1 MKFPVQILM
10 DSCSNITTCR
20 GELISQLDLQVV
32 DVVNLEI
39 NGALALRKRMVSNLV
54 LIELELETGDVVKL
68 SAFSVPEVCKPIT
81 ITD

>member
-10 DSCSNITTCR
+10 GSCSNITTCR

-54 LIELELETGDVVKL
+54 VELELETGDVVKL